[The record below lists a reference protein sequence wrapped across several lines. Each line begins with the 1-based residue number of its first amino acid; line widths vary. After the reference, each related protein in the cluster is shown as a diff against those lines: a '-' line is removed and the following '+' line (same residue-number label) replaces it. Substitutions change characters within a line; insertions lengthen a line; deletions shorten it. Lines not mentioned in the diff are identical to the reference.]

1 MSHVNRNEKK
11 ARVVLLISVKVD
23 FDCNK
28 RLRRIQHNYKGI
40 NLPRGY
46 NIINIYALSME
57 APKYIK
63 QILTDLKRN
72 KL

>member
-1 MSHVNRNEKK
+1 MKEKFDEEVESLEQIK
-11 ARVVLLISVKVD
+11 KRFEKIILLCYNTCDV
-23 FDCNK
+23 F
-28 RLRRIQHNYKGI
+28 
-40 NLPRGY
+40 Y